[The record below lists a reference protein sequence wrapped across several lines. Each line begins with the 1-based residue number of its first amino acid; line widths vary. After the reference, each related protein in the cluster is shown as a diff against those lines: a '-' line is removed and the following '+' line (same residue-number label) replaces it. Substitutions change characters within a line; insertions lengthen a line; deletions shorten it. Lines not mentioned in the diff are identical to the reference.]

1 MGTKGA
7 CTLVDE
13 LFAKNI
19 YDEENI
25 PNTIQIFDGIENLD
39 DDIIIDLQSKIF
51 NITIIIK
58 V

>member
-1 MGTKGA
+1 
-7 CTLVDE
+7 LVDK